1 MAAESPHA
9 GAPDEEILA
18 QVGARGGRR
27 RALGINREAVLV
39 SNVPAEGA
47 IARRLF
53 LASIGQADL
62 ALEGHFL
69 APLFRGAPSGGEQE
83 VGSGGAARPV
93 LGVGLVGKGCLHPAS

>member
-47 IARRLF
+47 ISRRLF
-53 LASIGQADL
+53 LASICETDL
-62 ALEGHFL
+62 TLEEHFL
-69 APLFRGAPSGGEQE
+69 ADFFRGAPSGGEQE
-83 VGSGGAARPV
+83 AGSGGASGPV
-93 LGVGLVGKGCLHPAS
+93 LGVGLVGKGCLHPAR